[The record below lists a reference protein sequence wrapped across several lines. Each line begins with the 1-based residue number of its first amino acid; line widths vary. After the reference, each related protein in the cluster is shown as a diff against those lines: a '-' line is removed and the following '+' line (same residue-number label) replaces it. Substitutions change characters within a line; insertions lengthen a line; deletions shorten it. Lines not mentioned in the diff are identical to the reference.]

1 MAKEANPIPQGKYVP
16 ATRFGNM
23 IFTAGMTPR
32 NNGVLIRTGKVKA
45 SDDIADYKEA
55 VVQAAKNALTAAKN
69 KLEEGEKIV
78 QIMQITVYV
87 NSEPDFTKQPKI
99 ADFASEYFCEELG
112 ESGVG
117 SRAAVG
123 VAVLPGEAPVEI
135 AIIAGEGK
143 AAARK
148 LCSSFFTENLS
159 HNKYR
164 KTLFCM
170 KGVIKNAKQ
179 CFFYYQ

>member
-1 MAKEANPIPQGKYVP
+1 MFYKAAEHKVIIKDTAMDYVE
-16 ATRFGNM
+16 FGYGSRPLIILPGLGDGLRTVHGQAVNLAFYYRKIASYYRVY
-23 IFTAGMTPR
+23 IFSR
-32 NNGVLIRTGKVKA
+32 
-45 SDDIADYKEA
+45 
-55 VVQAAKNALTAAKN
+55 KN

-135 AIIAGEGK
+135 AIIAGVG
-143 AAARK
+143 
-148 LCSSFFTENLS
+148 SI
-159 HNKYR
+159 KY
-164 KTLFCM
+164 
-170 KGVIKNAKQ
+170 
-179 CFFYYQ
+179 

>member
-45 SDDIADYKEA
+45 SDDIADYKDA

-69 KLEEGEKIV
+69 KLEEGE
-78 QIMQITVYV
+78 ITVYV

-135 AIIAGEGK
+135 AIIAGVGK
-143 AAARK
+143 
-148 LCSSFFTENLS
+148 
-159 HNKYR
+159 
-164 KTLFCM
+164 
-170 KGVIKNAKQ
+170 
-179 CFFYYQ
+179 

>member
-1 MAKEANPIPQGKYVP
+1 MADALD
-16 ATRFGNM
+16 TRNKDHTDRDTFVGHR
-23 IFTAGMTPR
+23 IRVMTC
-32 NNGVLIRTGKVKA
+32 TTWH
-45 SDDIADYKEA
+45 DDMADYKDA

-135 AIIAGEGK
+135 AIIAGVGK
-143 AAARK
+143 
-148 LCSSFFTENLS
+148 
-159 HNKYR
+159 
-164 KTLFCM
+164 
-170 KGVIKNAKQ
+170 
-179 CFFYYQ
+179 

>member
-1 MAKEANPIPQGKYVP
+1 M
-16 ATRFGNM
+16 
-23 IFTAGMTPR
+23 
-32 NNGVLIRTGKVKA
+32 
-45 SDDIADYKEA
+45 
-55 VVQAAKNALTAAKN
+55 NALTAAKN

-87 NSEPDFTKQPKI
+87 NSQPKI

-135 AIIAGEGK
+135 AVIAGVG
-143 AAARK
+143 
-148 LCSSFFTENLS
+148 SI
-159 HNKYR
+159 KY
-164 KTLFCM
+164 
-170 KGVIKNAKQ
+170 
-179 CFFYYQ
+179 

>member
-1 MAKEANPIPQGKYVP
+1 M
-16 ATRFGNM
+16 
-23 IFTAGMTPR
+23 
-32 NNGVLIRTGKVKA
+32 
-45 SDDIADYKEA
+45 
-55 VVQAAKNALTAAKN
+55 NALTAAKN

-123 VAVLPGEAPVEI
+123 VAGEAPVEI
-135 AIIAGEGK
+135 TIIAGVG
-143 AAARK
+143 
-148 LCSSFFTENLS
+148 SI
-159 HNKYR
+159 KY
-164 KTLFCM
+164 
-170 KGVIKNAKQ
+170 
-179 CFFYYQ
+179 

>member
-1 MAKEANPIPQGKYVP
+1 MAKEANPIPQGKYVA
-16 ATRFGNM
+16 ATRFGNL

-32 NNGVLIRTGKVKA
+32 NNGVLIKTGKVKA
-45 SDDIADYKEA
+45 SDDIADYKDA

-135 AIIAGEGK
+135 AIIAGVG
-143 AAARK
+143 
-148 LCSSFFTENLS
+148 SI
-159 HNKYR
+159 KY
-164 KTLFCM
+164 
-170 KGVIKNAKQ
+170 
-179 CFFYYQ
+179 

>member
-1 MAKEANPIPQGKYVP
+1 MFYKAAEHKVIIKDTAMDYVE
-16 ATRFGNM
+16 FGYGSRPLIILPGLGDGLRTVHGQAVNLAFYYRKIAPYYRVY
-23 IFTAGMTPR
+23 IFSR
-32 NNGVLIRTGKVKA
+32 
-45 SDDIADYKEA
+45 
-55 VVQAAKNALTAAKN
+55 KN

-135 AIIAGEGK
+135 AIIAGVGK
-143 AAARK
+143 
-148 LCSSFFTENLS
+148 
-159 HNKYR
+159 
-164 KTLFCM
+164 
-170 KGVIKNAKQ
+170 
-179 CFFYYQ
+179 

>member
-16 ATRFGNM
+16 ATRFGNL

-45 SDDIADYKEA
+45 SDDIADYKDA

-99 ADFASEYFCEELG
+99 ADFASCALERVRQE
-112 ESGVG
+112 
-117 SRAAVG
+117 
-123 VAVLPGEAPVEI
+123 
-135 AIIAGEGK
+135 
-143 AAARK
+143 ARK
-148 LCSSFFTENLS
+148 DGLGKLISGAVKRS
-159 HNKYR
+159 
-164 KTLFCM
+164 
-170 KGVIKNAKQ
+170 
-179 CFFYYQ
+179 

>member
-1 MAKEANPIPQGKYVP
+1 M
-16 ATRFGNM
+16 
-23 IFTAGMTPR
+23 
-32 NNGVLIRTGKVKA
+32 
-45 SDDIADYKEA
+45 
-55 VVQAAKNALTAAKN
+55 NALTAAKN

-123 VAVLPGEAPVEI
+123 RS
-135 AIIAGEGK
+135 AGGDCDHCGG
-143 AAARK
+143 RK
-148 LCSSFFTENLS
+148 YKILD
-159 HNKYR
+159 
-164 KTLFCM
+164 
-170 KGVIKNAKQ
+170 
-179 CFFYYQ
+179 

>member
-1 MAKEANPIPQGKYVP
+1 MYNVKGESIMAREANPIPQGKYVP

-45 SDDIADYKEA
+45 TDDIADYKDA

-112 ESGVG
+112 EFGVG

-135 AIIAGEGK
+135 AIIAGVGK
-143 AAARK
+143 
-148 LCSSFFTENLS
+148 
-159 HNKYR
+159 
-164 KTLFCM
+164 
-170 KGVIKNAKQ
+170 
-179 CFFYYQ
+179 